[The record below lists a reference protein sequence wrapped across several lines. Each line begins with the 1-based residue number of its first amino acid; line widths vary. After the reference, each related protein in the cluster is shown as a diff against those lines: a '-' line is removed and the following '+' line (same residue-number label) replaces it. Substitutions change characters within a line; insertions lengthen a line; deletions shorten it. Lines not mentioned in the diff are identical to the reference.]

1 MMACKQNANV
11 GGVFDA
17 SPRVHAAVVGAGPLL
32 QVRPTGAAG
41 GDRAARSAA
50 RWGLT
55 SNGALRCEQ
64 VRGLTSAGKGL
75 IIEDSMKAGLQKLM
89 CSVALGC
96 YCLAG
101 PLEWDEPAPPSCMRA
116 AGTVAA
122 VCVDASYH
130 ADSTVVTTVPSEPD
144 APIPNCL
151 KDPTIDTGSPV
162 REAQAAAPFTLPFLL
177 CGESLLLEHVW
188 TTPCC
193 PAPCD
198 MPLSLAACSLR
209 TVILQV

>member
-1 MMACKQNANV
+1 MACKQNANV

-55 SNGALRCEQ
+55 SDGALRCEQ

-75 IIEDSMKAGLQKLM
+75 IIEDSMKAGLQKLL
-89 CSVALGC
+89 CWVALGC

-101 PLEWDEPAPPSCMRA
+101 PLEWDEPAPLSCNHA

-122 VCVDASYH
+122 GPVDASLH
-130 ADSTVVTTVPSEPD
+130 DHSTVAATVPSDHD
-144 APIPNCL
+144 APIPPSS
-151 KDPTIDTGSPV
+151 KDPTIDTGSTL
-162 REAQAAAPFTLPFLL
+162 REAKAAIPFSAPILL
-177 CGESLLLEHVW
+177 SGESLLLEHVS

-198 MPLSLAACSLR
+198 KPLSLAGCSLR